1 MITCRDH
8 LHLSIKNNLTH
19 FMMTIGRVGQNNGA
33 GGSSQTP
40 SQEEIE
46 ITVHQIANDNVELAC
61 AFVQK
66 KAIEKAIQEIDK
78 HIKNEIDARIMARK
92 DGRRYCDP
100 VALTYQAER
109 MPDPIR
115 LKVGQAPPAQAAVF
129 DEFARNIPGFKPLTD
144 REAQSITHK
153 PGGAADPNS
162 VVPAQ

>member
-1 MITCRDH
+1 MVRNLTAGMAMITCRDH

-19 FMMTIGRVGQNNGA
+19 FMMTIGRVGQNSGT

-78 HIKNEIDARIMARK
+78 HIKNEIDLH
-92 DGRRYCDP
+92 G
-100 VALTYQAER
+100 
-109 MPDPIR
+109 
-115 LKVGQAPPAQAAVF
+115 
-129 DEFARNIPGFKPLTD
+129 EFKKGYTVL
-144 REAQSITHK
+144 HK
-153 PGGAADPNS
+153 PS
-162 VVPAQ
+162 